1 MPEIGGKGNS
11 FPVSVSD
18 AARQPP
24 VSTAAS
30 EAVAGAASTAE
41 RIVFKIRW
49 AIDAH
54 VDPSVAA
61 RF

>member
-1 MPEIGGKGNS
+1 M
-11 FPVSVSD
+11 SD